1 MNVCT
6 RHRSLQSDG
15 VERERSAASLLR
27 RLSAIPP
34 DEVFTSIVTYEEQT
48 RGWMAYSARAR
59 TAPQQ
64 VEAYRKLEHH
74 LDIYCRVQVLG
85 FDERA
90 GAELERLRG
99 LRLRV
104 GTMDLKIAAI
114 ALAHSAT
121 LVTRNVRDFALVPG
135 LIVEDWTH

>member
-1 MNVCT
+1 MLVLDT
-6 RHRSLQSDG
+6 DHFSLM
-15 VERERSAASLLR
+15 EWSAGPSRGLLLR
-27 RLSAIPP
+27 RLTTVQP
-34 DEVFTSIVTYEEQT
+34 DEVFTTIVTYEEQT

-59 TAPQQ
+59 TTAQQ
-64 VEAYRKLEHH
+64 VEAYRKLERH

-90 GAELERLRG
+90 GAEFERLQG
-99 LRLRV
+99 LRLHI

-121 LVTRNVRDFALVPG
+121 VLTRNAKDFGVVPG
-135 LIVEDWTH
+135 LRVEDWTQ